1 MKISGKDEKMNQT
14 LTIGL
19 PRIHA
24 EAGEKRD
31 FLPEFVAGLEKNGAQ
46 LILEYGYGSGMGF
59 SESDYRSVA
68 PSVVFAPCPETFR
81 QDYVVVTRCPR
92 DEDLGIMRPN
102 ACLISMLHFPTRPQR
117 VDLLRSLGIEAVS
130 LDSIKDDNGRRLV
143 ENLESVAWNGIEAA
157 FETLRSVFPSPGFE
171 SPDRR
176 PIRITLLGAGAV
188 GIHVLR
194 AAIRY
199 GNYALWHELASR
211 GVPGALV
218 TAVEYDTTRIKW
230 IMMSILSETDVL
242 VDATQRPDPGLPV
255 IPNEWI
261 AVMPQ
266 HAVLLDLSVDPY
278 NCDGEPVYV
287 KGIEGIPQGNLDQYV
302 FAPDDPAYEAVPHC
316 FSTTHRRY
324 AVSCYS
330 WPGVHPKE
338 CMEIYG
344 SQIRPIMRN
353 IIERG
358 GIHNIKPNGRYFER
372 AIGRA
377 MLSRWKADV

>member
-1 MKISGKDEKMNQT
+1 MNQK

-19 PRIHA
+19 PRINA
-24 EAGEKRD
+24 EAGERRD
-31 FLPEFVAGLEKNGAQ
+31 FLPDFVAGLEKNGAQ
-46 LILEYGYGSGMGF
+46 VVLEYGYGSGMEL
-59 SESDYRSVA
+59 SETDYLSLAHSVI
-68 PSVVFAPCPETFR
+68 FAPRAETFR
-81 QDYVVVTRCPR
+81 QDYVLVIRCPR
-92 DEDLGIMRPN
+92 DEDLSIMHPD

-117 VDLLRSLGIEAVS
+117 VNFLRSLGIEAIS
-130 LDSIKDDNGRRLV
+130 LDSVKDDNGRRLI
-143 ENLESVAWNGIEAA
+143 ENLQAVAWNGIEAA
-157 FETLRSVFPSPGFE
+157 FETLRLVFPPPGFD

-176 PIRITLLGAGAV
+176 PIRVTLLGAGAV
-188 GIHVLR
+188 GIHVVR

-199 GNYALWHELASR
+199 GNQALWQELASR

-218 TAVEYDTTRIKW
+218 TAVEYDTTRLKW
-230 IMMSILSETDVL
+230 VMMNILSETDVL
-242 VDATQRPDPGLPV
+242 VDATQRLDPALPV

-278 NCDGEPVYV
+278 NCETEPFYV

-316 FSTTHRRY
+316 FPTTHRRN

-330 WPGVHPKE
+330 WPGVHPKQ

-358 GIHNIKPNGRYFER
+358 GVQNIKPNGRYFER
-372 AIGRA
+372 AIGHA
-377 MLSRWKADV
+377 MLSRWKAAQ

>member
-1 MKISGKDEKMNQT
+1 MSQM

-19 PRIHA
+19 PRINA
-24 EAGEKRD
+24 ESGERRD
-31 FLPEFVAGLEKNGAQ
+31 FLPDFVAGLEKNGAQ
-46 LILEYGYGSGMGF
+46 VVLENGYGSGMGL
-59 SESDYRSVA
+59 SESDYQSTARSVI
-68 PSVVFAPCPETFR
+68 FAPRPETFR
-81 QDYVVVTRCPR
+81 QDNVLVIRCPR
-92 DEDLGIMRPN
+92 EEDLSIMHPD

-117 VDLLRSLGIEAVS
+117 VNFLRSLGIEAVS
-130 LDSIKDDNGRRLV
+130 LDSIKDDNGRRLI
-143 ENLESVAWNGIEAA
+143 ENLQAVAWNGIEAA
-157 FETLRSVFPSPGFE
+157 FETLRLVFPPPGFD

-176 PIRITLLGAGAV
+176 PIHVTLMGAGAV
-188 GIHVLR
+188 GIHVVR

-199 GNYALWHELASR
+199 GNNALWQELASR

-218 TAVEYDTTRIKW
+218 TAVEYDTTRLKW
-230 IMMSILSETDVL
+230 VMMNILSQTDVL
-242 VDATQRPDPGLPV
+242 VDATQRLDPGLPV

-278 NCDGEPVYV
+278 NCDSDQTYV

-302 FAPDDPAYEAVPHC
+302 FATDDPAYEAIPHC
-316 FSTTHRRY
+316 IPTIHRRN

-330 WPGVHPKE
+330 WPGVHPKQ

-358 GIHNIKPNGRYFER
+358 GIQNIKPNGRYFER
-372 AIGRA
+372 AIGHA
-377 MLSRWKADV
+377 MLSRWKTDR